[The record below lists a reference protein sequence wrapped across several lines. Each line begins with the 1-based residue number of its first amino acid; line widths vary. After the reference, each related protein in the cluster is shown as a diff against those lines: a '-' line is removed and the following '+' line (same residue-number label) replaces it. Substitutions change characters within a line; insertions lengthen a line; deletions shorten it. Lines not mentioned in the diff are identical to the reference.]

1 MGRIGVPVT
10 RQGEIMSAFVWT
22 SLFTIIVVAIAIWAL
37 YYVIRAA
44 VRAGTID
51 AYKQMGLV
59 HTPETKEDQ
68 LQRTREALQEERV
81 QAVMNT
87 QAHKKSN
94 K

>member
-1 MGRIGVPVT
+1 MGRVGVPVT

-81 QAVMNT
+81 QAVVNA
-87 QAHKKSN
+87 QSKKN
-94 K
+94 